1 MKAEEFPQEARRLR
15 PVLVAIA
22 LDILGDRDEAEDI
35 VQDVLLKL
43 WSLCPQLRM
52 PVDTLASVVTRNM
65 ARSCL
70 RRRRPVSDIAAM
82 EISCDDASSEC
93 EQRLDCIMK
102 CIDALP
108 TFQQLVVRLRHIDGM
123 DYSSIARVTGSSEA
137 AVRKAI
143 SRARQTIRH
152 RYWEED
158 KK

>member
-43 WSLCPQLRM
+43 WTLCPQLRM

-93 EQRLDCIMK
+93 EQRLDYIMK

-123 DYSSIARVTGSSEA
+123 DYSSIAHVTGSSEA